1 MSNSLGRLVFASP
14 TADRRAIRVEIAA
27 LKSIFDHESV
37 EGFQPHRERLPGMTL
52 PKNGTVEGGERP
64 QSPRRRPPTIDLE
77 ATEIAR
83 EPLGDPA
90 APSAAD
96 AAASENP
103 AEAGANDPPPGDAP
117 GPAAAPRATTTGP
130 TPARHWRFV
139 GAFAGG
145 AATAVLLGA
154 AALWSLGAV
163 PLHLEGA
170 HQPQLAAQL
179 ATLDRRIQELAS
191 HQTAA
196 PSWEAALEARLAAL
210 EGARTAPAPSADSTL
225 ARLSALEQRVDET
238 ARSAPANLPAD
249 NTLVNTDHRDIE
261 ALTAR
266 VTALEQRLSDDRATP
281 ASDRT
286 VRLGLAA
293 MELRMAVE
301 RGWPFRAE
309 LDAVSRLVDDPTGL
323 APLKAVADTG
333 LPTPAALAQTLSK
346 LTPTML
352 QAANPPGQEGGVL
365 NRLEAGAERLVR
377 IRRIEEAPGDDPAAV
392 IARADVKATH
402 GDIAGALA
410 EIDKLPDKVRAPAS
424 GWIATA
430 RARLAAL
437 EAARQISIHALQA
450 LGQQAP

>member
-1 MSNSLGRLVFASP
+1 
-14 TADRRAIRVEIAA
+14 
-27 LKSIFDHESV
+27 
-37 EGFQPHRERLPGMTL
+37 MTL

-83 EPLGDPA
+83 EP
-90 APSAAD
+90 PSAAD
-96 AAASENP
+96 TAASENP
-103 AEAGANDPPPGDAP
+103 AEAGANDPPGGDAP

-130 TPARHWRFV
+130 TPPRRWRFV
-139 GAFAGG
+139 GAFAAG

-163 PLHLEGA
+163 PLRLEGD
-170 HQPQLAAQL
+170 HEQQLAAKV
-179 ATLDRRIQELAS
+179 AALDRRIQGLTS
-191 HQTAA
+191 RQPAA

-210 EGARTAPAPSADSTL
+210 EGARTMPAPSADSTL
-225 ARLSALEQRVDET
+225 ARLSALEQRLNET
-238 ARSAPANLPAD
+238 PRPPPANPPAD
-249 NTLVNTDHRDIE
+249 NTLVTTDHQDIE

-266 VTALEQRLSDDRATP
+266 VAALEHRLSDARATP

-286 VRLGLAA
+286 VRLALAA

-301 RGWPFRAE
+301 RGWSFPAE
-309 LDAVSRLVDDPTGL
+309 LDAVSRLVDDPSSL

-352 QAANPPGQEGGVL
+352 QAANPPGREGGVL
-365 NRLEAGAERLVR
+365 DRLEAGAERLVR
-377 IRRIEEAPGDDPAAV
+377 IRRIDETPGDDPAAV
-392 IARADVKATH
+392 IARADVKATR

-424 GWIATA
+424 GWISTA

-437 EAARQISIHALQA
+437 EAARQLSIHALQA
-450 LGQQAP
+450 LGPQAP